1 MIKYLFIILF
11 PFLSF
16 GQIVFSEADS
26 LFQNK
31 EYLNAENALRSILDE
46 TPNDKKSLKL
56 LGETYAAQEKW
67 DEAVLVFKKLVDID
81 PESAE
86 YHYKYGGAMG
96 MQAVRNNAIAAF
108 FMIDDVRDEFL
119 ITIELDK
126 NHIDAHWALV
136 VFYTELPGIIGGSYK
151 KAFSYSNELKTIS
164 LVDHYLSKGYIY
176 EHKEEAEQAEINYLK
191 AVEVGGS
198 FTCFQK
204 LSSLYENEGEPQKA
218 INTIEKA
225 NNKLQRNSLNYQ
237 LGKVS
242 AAYNLELEK
251 GENCLLK
258 YIDNYKPEDGIPLEW
273 PYYRLAQIYRH
284 KNDKASALKWI
295 EKSLNFQPEFE
306 PAQEEKEL
314 ILKL

>member
-31 EYLNAENALRSILDE
+31 EYLKAENTLVSILKE
-46 TPNDKKSLKL
+46 SPNNKKSLQL
-56 LGETYAAQEKW
+56 LGETYAAQKKW
-67 DEAVLVFKKLVDID
+67 DEAVFVFQKLVELE
-81 PESAE
+81 PKNPE
-86 YHYKYGGAMG
+86 YHYKYGNAIG
-96 MQAVRNNAIAAF
+96 MQAFRNNAIAAF
-108 FMIDDVRDEFL
+108 FMIDDVSDEFL
-119 ITIELDK
+119 TTIELDK

-151 KAFSYSNELKTIS
+151 KAFNYSNELKTIS
-164 LVDHYLSKGYIY
+164 LVDYYLSKGYIY
-176 EHKEEAEQAEINYLK
+176 DHKEETKLAEINYLK
-191 AVEVGGS
+191 AVEIGGS

-204 LSSLYENEGEPQKA
+204 LSDLYETEGEYQKA
-218 INTIEKA
+218 IATIEKA
-225 NNKLQRNSLNYQ
+225 SNKLQINSLNYQ

-251 GENCLLK
+251 GENSLLK
-258 YIDNYKPEDGIPLEW
+258 YIDNYKPEDGILLEW

-295 EKSLNFQPEFE
+295 EKSLNFQPDFE
-306 PAQEEKEL
+306 PAQKEKEL
-314 ILKL
+314 IFKM

>member
-1 MIKYLFIILF
+1 MIKYLFIFLF
-11 PFLSF
+11 PLLSF
-16 GQIVFSEADS
+16 GQITFSEADS

-31 EYLNAENALRSILDE
+31 EYLNSEKALLSILEE
-46 TPNDKKSLKL
+46 TPKNEKSLQL
-56 LGETYAAQEKW
+56 LGDTYAAQKKW
-67 DEAVLVFKKLVDID
+67 DKAVLVFKKLVEIK

-86 YHYKYGGAMG
+86 CHYKYGGAMG
-96 MQAVRNNAIAAF
+96 MQAVSNNAIAAF

-119 ITIELDK
+119 TTIVLDK

-151 KAFSYSNELKTIS
+151 KAFSFSNELKTIS
-164 LVDHYLSKGYIY
+164 LVDYYLSKGYIH
-176 EHKEEAEQAEINYLK
+176 EHKEEVKLAEENYLK

-198 FTCFQK
+198 LTCYQK
-204 LSSLYENEGEPQKA
+204 LSNLYENEGEHQKA

-225 NNKLQRNSLNYQ
+225 TNKLQINSLNYQ

-242 AAYNLELEK
+242 AAHNLELEK

-258 YIDNYKPEDGIPLEW
+258 YIVNYKPEDEISLEW

-284 KNDKASALKWI
+284 KNDKALALKWI
-295 EKSLNFQPEFE
+295 EKSLNFQPEFKE
-306 PAQEEKEL
+306 AQKEKKL
-314 ILKL
+314 ILEM

>member
-1 MIKYLFIILF
+1 MIKYLFIALF

-16 GQIVFSEADS
+16 GQLTFSEADS

-31 EYLNAENALRSILDE
+31 EYLKAENALVSILE
-46 TPNDKKSLKL
+46 STPNEKKSLKL
-56 LGETYAAQEKW
+56 LGDTYAAQEKW
-67 DEAVLVFKKLVDID
+67 DEAVLVFKKLIEIA
-81 PESAE
+81 PKSAE

-96 MQAVRNNAIAAF
+96 MQAVRNNAFAAF

-119 ITIELDK
+119 TTIELDK

-151 KAFSYSNELKTIS
+151 KAFYYSNELKTIS
-164 LVDHYLSKGYIY
+164 LVDYYLSKGYIY
-176 EHKEEAEQAEINYLK
+176 EYKEEAKQAEENYLK

-204 LSSLYENEGEPQKA
+204 LTDLYENEGEHQKA

-251 GENCLLK
+251 GEKCLLK
-258 YIDNYKPEDGIPLEW
+258 YIKDYKPEDGIPLEW

-284 KNDKASALKWI
+284 KNNKASALKWI

-306 PAQEEKEL
+306 PAQNEKEL
-314 ILKL
+314 ILKI

>member
-1 MIKYLFIILF
+1 MI
-11 PFLSF
+11 
-16 GQIVFSEADS
+16 FSEADS

-31 EYLNAENALRSILDE
+31 EYLNAENGLVSILKE
-46 TPNDKKSLKL
+46 SPNNKKSLQL

-67 DEAVLVFKKLVDID
+67 DEAVFVFQKLVELE
-81 PESAE
+81 PRNPE

-119 ITIELDK
+119 TTIKLDE

-151 KAFSYSNELKTIS
+151 KAFSYSNELETIS

-176 EHKEEAEQAEINYLK
+176 EHKEEAELAEENYLK

-198 FTCFQK
+198 LTCFQK
-204 LSSLYENEGEPQKA
+204 LTDLYENEGEHQKA
-218 INTIEKA
+218 INTIENA

-284 KNDKASALKWI
+284 KNEKVLALKWI
-295 EKSLNFQPEFE
+295 EKSLNFQPEFK
-306 PAQEEKEL
+306 PAQKEKEL
-314 ILKL
+314 ILKM